1 MEKKPKLLD
10 KKKLI
15 ISCDSA
21 INFKILDQALKN
33 VNDFESLT
41 ENDMTKFLARIFTF
55 EPKLV
60 IVAHENSQLSLKF
73 VIHIRNNPS
82 FSDLPIICITDIPP
96 KDGIISKLS
105 GLVKKSVKDL
115 KINYFSPPINNAE
128 LTKVIK
134 QFLEN

>member
-15 ISCDSA
+15 IACDST
-21 INFKILDQALKN
+21 INFKIIEQALKN
-33 VNDFESLT
+33 INDFESLT

-60 IVAHENSQLSLKF
+60 IVAHENSEASLRF
-73 VIHIRNNPS
+73 VIHIRNNSS

-96 KDGIISKLS
+96 KEGIVSKLFS
-105 GLVKKSVKDL
+105 FFKKGAKDL
-115 KINYFSPPINNAE
+115 NINYFSPPINNAE